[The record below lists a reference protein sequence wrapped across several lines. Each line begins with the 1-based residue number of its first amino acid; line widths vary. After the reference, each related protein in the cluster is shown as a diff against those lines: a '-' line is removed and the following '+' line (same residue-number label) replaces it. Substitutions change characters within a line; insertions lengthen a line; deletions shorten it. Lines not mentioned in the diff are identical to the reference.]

1 MFVFIHGIRC
11 DTRGWTHFRGNGIEH
26 CGTLVRLTK
35 SAHRLK
41 TGQEFAHDRIS
52 RASTVAAGKSMKSL
66 VHRLFAVV
74 FLLLLAEIGS
84 AADSAETLIAK
95 GKVWERKF
103 KADEALPLY
112 LAAEKIE
119 PKNPDL
125 LVRIARTYRYL
136 MTDAADAKEKLRLG
150 HLALDYSTRA
160 AECGPKDCDAQL
172 APAITLGKMLPYMP
186 TKEQVSASPKIKE
199 AVDKALEIDP
209 RNDNAWHILGRWNRV
224 LAEISGA
231 KRFLAGMIYGDLPKG
246 SYEEAERAMK
256 KAIALNPNRL
266 MHYIEL
272 GRIYAQM
279 GRKDEAKELINK
291 GLGMPDAEKDDPE
304 TKQRARETLAKL

>member
-1 MFVFIHGIRC
+1 MRFLI
-11 DTRGWTHFRGNGIEH
+11 
-26 CGTLVRLTK
+26 
-35 SAHRLK
+35 
-41 TGQEFAHDRIS
+41 
-52 RASTVAAGKSMKSL
+52 
-66 VHRLFAVV
+66 HRLFAVCSV
-74 FLLLLAEIGS
+74 LLLAEVGF
-84 AADSAETLIAK
+84 AADSVDTLIAK
-95 GKVWERKF
+95 GRVWERKF
-103 KADEALPLY
+103 KANEALPLY

-125 LVRIARTYRYL
+125 LVRIARQYRYQ
-136 MTDAADAKEKLRLG
+136 MTDAADPKEKLRLG
-150 HLALDYSTRA
+150 HLALEYSDRA

-186 TKEQVSASPKIKE
+186 TKEQVSASPRIKE
-199 AVDKALEIDP
+199 SVDKALAIDP

-231 KRFLAGMIYGDLPKG
+231 KRFLAGLIYGELPKG

-256 KAIALNPNRL
+256 KAIAINPNRL

-279 GRKDEAKELINK
+279 GRKDEAREMINK

-304 TKQRARETLAKL
+304 TKERARETLAKL

>member
-1 MFVFIHGIRC
+1 
-11 DTRGWTHFRGNGIEH
+11 
-26 CGTLVRLTK
+26 
-35 SAHRLK
+35 
-41 TGQEFAHDRIS
+41 
-52 RASTVAAGKSMKSL
+52 MKFL
-66 VHRLFAVV
+66 IHRLFAVV
-74 FLLLLAEIGS
+74 FGLALVEIGS
-84 AADSAETLIAK
+84 AAESADRLIDK
-95 GKVWERKF
+95 GKVFERKF
-103 KADEALPLY
+103 QANEALPLY
-112 LAAEKIE
+112 LSAEKIE

-125 LVRIARTYRYL
+125 LVRIARQYRYL
-136 MTDAADAKEKLRLG
+136 MTDASETQEKMRLG

-160 AECGPKDCDAQL
+160 AECGPSDSDAQL
-172 APAITLGKMLPYMP
+172 ATAITLGKMLPYMP
-186 TKEQVSASPKIKE
+186 TKEQVSASPRIKE
-199 AVDKALEIDP
+199 SVDKALAIDP

-224 LAEISGA
+224 LADISGP
-231 KRFLAGMIYGDLPKG
+231 KRFLAGVIYGGLPKG

-279 GRKDEAKELINK
+279 GRKDEARELINK